1 MNTEDKVNIAAV
13 LGLITVGILTA
24 LVKLGILVALFVL
37 LAKLAFGWF
46 GGF

>member
-1 MNTEDKVNIAAV
+1 MNNEEKFAFGAIVSALAVTVFAV
-13 LGLITVGILTA
+13 LLR
-24 LVKLGILVALFVL
+24 LGILVAVFVL